1 MSNPYKTIYE
11 LRETIAELSERCR
24 EQEAD
29 IEELLKER
37 EWVSVKDR
45 LPECNKDVL
54 IYAVSKSG
62 NSDAVI
68 CITERKDYIWFGHE
82 IPMQPYWKDPW
93 QYFHSNYDITHWMP
107 LPQKPESEDD
117 AK

>member
-37 EWVSVKDR
+37 EWISVKDR
-45 LPECNKDVL
+45 LPDEGENVLTYGARPFYDVFYVNRL
-54 IYAVSKSG
+54 IDKKNG
-62 NSDAVI
+62 
-68 CITERKDYIWFGHE
+68 EWL
-82 IPMQPYWKDPW
+82 
-93 QYFHSNYDITHWMP
+93 YDGVTHWMP

-117 AK
+117 ANGKDDRGS